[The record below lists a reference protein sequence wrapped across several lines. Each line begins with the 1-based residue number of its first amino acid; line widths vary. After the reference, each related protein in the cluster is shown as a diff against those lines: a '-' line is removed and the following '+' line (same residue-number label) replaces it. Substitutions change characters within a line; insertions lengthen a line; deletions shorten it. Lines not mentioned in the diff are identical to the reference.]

1 MRNITS
7 ISELNSIEDCKSALD
22 EIQTLRSKISTRY
35 EILLEALITIKQ
47 NPADHI
53 KDLARISIARQKLDE
68 ITRDVDDLE
77 KLIINKSDE
86 LSSSEILQ

>member
-35 EILLEALITIKQ
+35 EILLEALIMIKQ

-53 KDLARISIARQKLDE
+53 KDLARISIARQKLD
-68 ITRDVDDLE
+68 DAVKNVDELE
-77 KLIINKSDE
+77 KIIINKSNE
-86 LSSSEILQ
+86 LSSSGILQ

>member
-35 EILLEALITIKQ
+35 EILLEALIMIKQ
-47 NPADHI
+47 NLADHI
-53 KDLARISIARQKLDE
+53 KDLARISIARQKLD
-68 ITRDVDDLE
+68 DAVKNVDELE
-77 KLIINKSDE
+77 KIIINKSNE
-86 LSSSEILQ
+86 LSSSGILQ